1 MDSIGGVNKAEL
13 RAMLSSG
20 GVGADML
27 EYAEGMASRA
37 RSAAPDVGD
46 RDGGPLEGALPVEAD
61 MRSGSFGARAIVT
74 VMHPAGLNV
83 EAKHALLAGSQ

>member
-1 MDSIGGVNKAEL
+1 MDGIGGVNKAEL

-27 EYAEGMASRA
+27 DYANEMAGRA
-37 RSAAPDVGD
+37 RAAHIWTGD
-46 RDGGPLEGALPVEAD
+46 RDGAPQERPMKIEAE
-61 MRSGSFGARAIVT
+61 MQSGSFGARAAVIVKD
-74 VMHPAGLNV
+74 PAGLNV